1 MEQDRKI
8 IALGFFD
15 GVHLGHQALLR
26 ACRDL
31 AADLGATPAA
41 LTFATHPDAL
51 VMGTAPGLL
60 NTADDRERLLRAY
73 GMEEILVLPFDRAT
87 MDTPWQEFF
96 RRLVEEFHAA
106 GLVCGHDFCFGRRG
120 EGRPALLQGACR
132 EAGIPCVVVPE
143 QKLEG
148 VTISSTHIRHLL
160 EAGETEEAMRFLGHP
175 HLFSGQV
182 VSGRHLGRRLGFP
195 TANLVMP
202 QGLLTPKLGVY
213 ACLVDI
219 GGRKYPAVAN
229 IGTRPTV
236 GGHHV
241 TVEPWILDFDGDLY
255 GQTVTL
261 ELHKFLRPE
270 QKFPNLEQLQEEIR
284 RNAQQTREFFAKT
297 QKT

>member
-1 MEQDRKI
+1 MEQNRKI

-26 ACRDL
+26 ACREL
-31 AADLGATPAA
+31 AGDLGATPAA

-51 VMGTAPGLL
+51 VTGTAPGLL
-60 NTADDRERLLRAY
+60 NTPADRERLLRAY
-73 GMEEILVLPFDRAT
+73 GMAEILVLPFDRAT
-87 MDTPWQEFF
+87 MDTPWQAFF

-120 EGRPALLQGACR
+120 EGRPTLLQGACR

-148 VTISSTHIRHLL
+148 VTISSSYIRQLL
-160 EAGETEEAMRFLGHP
+160 EAGETEKAMRFLGHP
-175 HLFSGQV
+175 HLLTGQV

-195 TANLVMP
+195 TANMVMP

-213 ACLVDI
+213 ACLAEI
-219 GGRKYPAVAN
+219 GGQKFPAVAN

-236 GGHHV
+236 NGHHV

-270 QKFPNLEQLQEEIR
+270 QRFPDLKQLQAEIR
-284 RNAQQTREFFAKT
+284 RNAQQTREFFAEK
-297 QKT
+297 QK